1 VNKAFGIWGT
11 LPRAFPYLRPYRK
24 QVFLSILSTF
34 AAAALALAEPWPL
47 AIMVDSVLGD
57 RKPSGLIQ
65 GIFGESP
72 NTYTLLVTAALAG
85 FSLTLF
91 THGLGVLTDWVNAK
105 TEQGMALDLR
115 SDLFD
120 HSQRLSLTFHDA
132 RLTGQLM
139 QQINMQAAAIGAIV
153 VAFPP
158 ILQAA
163 LTLVGMLAVA
173 ALIDWQVAVVSLVA
187 VPFIWYSLGLYGTKI
202 VPRLQRVQ
210 ALEWQSL
217 SIVHEAMSMLR
228 VIVSFGR
235 ERHEFRRFRSQ
246 GETAVDERVK
256 LTVRQTLFSLGVTAA
271 TALGTSIVLGFGA
284 WHVLQGKISLGEL
297 LVLIAYVAAIYQ
309 PLEEISTTIGELN
322 DQFVQFNSSLDLL
335 DVKKEVDDAPD
346 AIDLGRS
353 SGRVAFEDVHFA
365 YKGRTDTLKGV
376 SFATQPGQRVAIV
389 GPTGAGK
396 TTLTNLV
403 IRFYDPQSGRI
414 LIDGVDIRKLKLKS
428 LRDQIGLVL
437 QEPLLFSG
445 TIAENIRYGRLDA
458 TQEEIVAAAKA
469 ANAHDFIEAL
479 PEGYGTELGERGAQL
494 SGGERQ
500 RVSVAR
506 AFIRD
511 APILILD
518 EPTSS
523 IDSKTESVILDVL
536 DELMEGR
543 TSFMIAHR
551 LSTIRDADLI
561 LVMSDGQMVEQ
572 GTHEEL
578 VAQAGI
584 YHQLHD
590 AQTRQRRRRAREGA
604 LTAATDGAAAG
615 EGWPD
620 ARFGDSGD
628 GLAKT
633 VAAPANG
640 DLPEGRDADPRAV
653 EARAAGDFDVHPAT
667 APPPEAEIPAET
679 RQEALAAGDFDALVA
694 RTGSSAP
701 AVEEMTAATRA
712 DPSPPVAPPAPP
724 APVGA
729 GWRELLIAGLTRAR
743 RHARAQLS
751 SGRSR
756 RSPSD
761 QSNAPPQVVEAGL
774 RRARR
779 YVRTRL
785 SSKQAR
791 PPARAHE
798 PPEQTEATRRAES
811 GDEGSDG

>member
-1 VNKAFGIWGT
+1 MNKVFGLWTT

-24 QVFLSILSTF
+24 YAFLSILSTF

-57 RKPSGLIQ
+57 RKPPGLLR
-65 GIFGESP
+65 GILGEDP
-72 NTYTLLVTAALAG
+72 GTYKLLVIAVLAG

-91 THGLGVLTDWVNAK
+91 THGIGVLTDWVNAR

-120 HSQRLSLTFHDA
+120 HSQGLSLTFHDS
-132 RLTGQLM
+132 RMTGQLM
-139 QQINMQAAAIGAIV
+139 QQINMQASALGAIV

-163 LTLVGMLAVA
+163 LTLVGMLVVA
-173 ALIDWQVAVVSLVA
+173 ALIDWQVALVSLIA

-217 SIVHEAMSMLR
+217 SIVHEAMAMLR

-235 ERHEFRRFRSQ
+235 EKHEFRRFRSQ

-271 TALGTSIVLGFGA
+271 TAFGTSVVLGFGA
-284 WHVLQGKISLGEL
+284 WHVLQGKITVGEL

-322 DQFVQFNSSLDLL
+322 ERFVQFNSSLDLL
-335 DVKKEVDDAPD
+335 DKEKEVDEAPD
-346 AIDLGRS
+346 AVDIGRS
-353 SGRVAFEDVHFA
+353 SGNAVFEDVHFA
-365 YKGRTDTLKGV
+365 YKGRADTLKGV
-376 SFATQPGQRVAIV
+376 SFAAKPGQRVAIV

-396 TTLTNLV
+396 TTLTNLL
-403 IRFYDPQSGRI
+403 IRFYDPQAGRI
-414 LIDGVDIRKLKLKS
+414 LIDGTDIRKLKLKS
-428 LRDQIGLVL
+428 LRDQISVVL

-445 TIAENIRYGRLDA
+445 TIADNIRYGRLDA
-458 TQEEIVAAAKA
+458 TMEEIVAAAKA
-469 ANAHDFIEAL
+469 ANAHDFIESL
-479 PEGYGTELGERGAQL
+479 PDGYETELGERGAQL

-523 IDSKTESVILDVL
+523 IDSKTESVILGVLDVL
-536 DELMEGR
+536 MEAR

-551 LSTIRDADLI
+551 LSTVRDADLI
-561 LVMSDGQMVEQ
+561 LVMSDGQIVEQ

-578 VAQAGI
+578 VELDGI
-584 YHQLHD
+584 YQQLHH
-590 AQTRQRRRRAREGA
+590 AQTRQRRRRTREGI
-604 LTAATDGAAAG
+604 LTSATDGEAAG
-615 EGWPD
+615 DGWQGVRLD
-620 ARFGDSGD
+620 DGGDS
-628 GLAKT
+628 LAET
-633 VAAPANG
+633 VGPPVNGNLAAG
-640 DLPEGRDADPRAV
+640 SEADPRAV
-653 EARAAGDFDVHPAT
+653 
-667 APPPEAEIPAET
+667 
-679 RQEALAAGDFDALVA
+679 EALAAGDFDAHPATAPPHEPAVPAETREEALAAGDFDAVA
-694 RTGSSAP
+694 AGSGSSPP
-701 AVEEMTAATRA
+701 AVEEMTAAK
-712 DPSPPVAPPAPP
+712 DPALSPPPTTVPPPSE
-724 APVGA
+724 APVVI
-729 GWRELLIAGLTRAR
+729 GWRGALTMGLTRAG
-743 RHARAQLS
+743 RHARARLS
-751 SGRSR
+751 GGRLR
-756 RSPSD
+756 RYPSD
-761 QSNAPPQVVEAGL
+761 QANSPPQPFQAGL
-774 RRARR
+774 GRGRR

-785 SSKQAR
+785 LAQKPP
-791 PPARAHE
+791 PPAQPH
-798 PPEQTEATRRAES
+798 PPPQSSEASGVPES
-811 GDEGSDG
+811 GDGSE